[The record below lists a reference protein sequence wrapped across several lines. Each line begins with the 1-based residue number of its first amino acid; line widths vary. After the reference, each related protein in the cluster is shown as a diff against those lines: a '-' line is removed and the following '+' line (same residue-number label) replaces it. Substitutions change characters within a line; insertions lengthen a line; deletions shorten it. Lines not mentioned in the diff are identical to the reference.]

1 MVEDCEDS
9 CLLVANVLQS
19 QAYAPEWLRVQ
30 TAAAMRDA
38 LTTRAWDVIIADFVV
53 PGFDALASLKL
64 ARQLAPD
71 LPFIVVSGNLGED
84 VAVAVMKAGAH
95 DYVTKANLA
104 RLVPAIER
112 ELRDADTRRARRQA
126 EAALQQKEALSRAV
140 LDSLS
145 AEIAVLNNDGVIVTT
160 NAAWDACTQA
170 KPDGAMLHPPIH
182 SNYLDVF
189 REPRNHPAKDK
200 ALVGI
205 QRVLEGSL
213 SSFAVQYPR
222 LTDSTDRW
230 FLLHATPLVNYGG
243 AVISHI
249 DLTVMKR
256 AKAAL
261 RQSEARFRA
270 VVDSL
275 GEGLLLT
282 DLNGQV
288 WYANSRMEDLSGFNP
303 AEMVQQQVASFFRLS
318 GPLSDAFGF
327 SGASEETTGRAELPL
342 LRKDGSHLW
351 VDVNAGVLR
360 DSKRETIGTVY
371 AITDISERRH
381 AREALRKS
389 QAGLLLAQRIG
400 HVGSWELDLASRLM
414 EWSAETYRI
423 FDLAPSGTRPSF
435 QQFIGLLA
443 DDDRLRVTQGLEKAL
458 HGSSSFRSDCC
469 IIRPDASTRFV
480 HLQAQMILDS
490 NDKPIQMVGTIQDI
504 TERKLL
510 EERLRHSQKMDA
522 VGQLAGGIAHDFNN
536 ILTVI
541 QGYTELIAYQTETD
555 EQTRNYAN
563 QISVSAERA
572 SRLTRQLLAFS
583 RKQLMQL
590 KSLDLNALL
599 ANLAPML
606 QRLLGEQIQLHLNLL
621 VDAPAVLADSGMVE
635 QVLVNLIVN
644 ARDAMPKGG
653 RLIIET
659 SLHQIDPDYCRIHP
673 EALSGQ
679 FVCLGIID
687 TGCGMDNKTLEHIF
701 EPFFTTKE
709 VGRGTGLGLP
719 TVYGIV
725 KQHQGWIQ
733 VASQLGRG
741 SAFKVF
747 LPLASP
753 DAPMAAPIPP
763 PKASAEPET
772 ILLVEDEP
780 PLRQLAKSIL
790 ERYGHRVL
798 EAGSGPEALSLWKDF
813 RDRIDL
819 LLTDMVMPGGMTG
832 RELALQLQSEDPS
845 LKVLYTSGY
854 SLDFVESDLLLREG
868 VNFVP
873 KPYSGT
879 SLSQAV
885 RTCLNAKS

>member
-1 MVEDCEDS
+1 MV
-9 CLLVANVLQS
+9 
-19 QAYAPEWLRVQ
+19 PEF
-30 TAAAMRDA
+30 DA
-38 LTTRAWDVIIADFVV
+38 LT
-53 PGFDALASLKL
+53 SLKVAQEL
-64 ARQLAPD
+64 VPD

-84 VAVAVMKAGAH
+84 LAVAVIKAGAH
-95 DYVTKANLA
+95 DYVTKGNLT

-112 ELRDADTRRARRQA
+112 ELREAETRRARREA
-126 EAALQQKEALSRAV
+126 EAALKQKEALSRAV

-145 AEIAVLNNDGVIVTT
+145 AEIAVLNKDGVILTT
-160 NAAWDACTQA
+160 NAAWDACAQDDRTT
-170 KPDGAMLHPPIH
+170 PPLHLAVGN
-182 SNYLDVF
+182 NYLDVF
-189 REPRNHPAKDK
+189 RQPRNHPSRDK
-200 ALVGI
+200 ALGGI
-205 QRVLEGSL
+205 QRVLEGSVP
-213 SSFAVQYPR
+213 SFAVQYPR
-222 LTDSTDRW
+222 PVDSGERW
-230 FLLHATPLVNYGG
+230 FLLHATPLLNYGG
-243 AVISHI
+243 AVVSHI

-261 RQSEARFRA
+261 RQSEARFRG
-270 VVDSL
+270 VVESL

-282 DLNGQV
+282 DLNGEV
-288 WYANSRMEDLSGFNP
+288 WYANSRMAELSGYNP
-303 AEMVQQQVASFFRLS
+303 AEMTRQPASAFVRPAVTRPEVA
-318 GPLSDAFGF
+318 
-327 SGASEETTGRAELPL
+327 ASEIGSAAPRVGRSELQL
-342 LRKDGSHLW
+342 IRKDGKVLW
-351 VDVNAGVLR
+351 AEVNVAPLR
-360 DSKRETIGTVY
+360 DSKGEVIGTIH
-371 AITDISERRH
+371 AITDISERRQ

-389 QAGLLLAQRIG
+389 QSGLLLAQRIG
-400 HVGSWELDLASRLM
+400 HVGSWELDLADRTM
-414 EWSAETYRI
+414 EWSAETHRI
-423 FDLAPSGTRPSF
+423 FDLPPARQRPSF
-435 QQFIGLLA
+435 QQFLQVLGEE
-443 DDDRLRVTQGLEKAL
+443 DRTRVTQGLEKAL
-458 HGSSSFRSDCC
+458 QSSSSYRSDCR
-469 IIRPDASTRFV
+469 IDRPG
-480 HLQAQMILDS
+480 
-490 NDKPIQMVGTIQDI
+490 QMVGTVQDI

-541 QGYTELIAYQTETD
+541 QGYTELIAYQPEID

-563 QISVSAERA
+563 QISISAERA

-590 KSLDLNALL
+590 KSLDLNGLL
-599 ANLAPML
+599 HNLAPML
-606 QRLLGEQIQLHLNLL
+606 QRLLGEQIQLHLNLQP
-621 VDAPAVLADSGMVE
+621 DSPAVLADSGMVE
-635 QVLVNLIVN
+635 QVLVNLVVN

-679 FVCLGIID
+679 FVCLGVID
-687 TGCGMDNKTLEHIF
+687 TGCGMDAETIDHIF
-701 EPFFTTKE
+701 EPFFTTKD

-719 TVYGIV
+719 TVYGII

-733 VASQLGRG
+733 VASHPGRG

-753 DAPMAAPIPP
+753 DDPQAERPVRRTTAADL
-763 PKASAEPET
+763 PET

-790 ERYGHRVL
+790 ERYGHHVL
-798 EAGSGPEALSLWKDF
+798 EAGSGPEALSVWKEF
-813 RDRIDL
+813 SDRIDM

-832 RELALQLQSEDPS
+832 RELALRLQAQNPS

-885 RTCLNAKS
+885 RSCLDAKI